1 MAPWRIT
8 KFPLRASTCWSQL
21 QSHFLQRSSGH
32 GASRNLSE
40 TKNFQKSVTPIGP
53 PQAWRWWWTW
63 TKHLA
68 AWKLHNVC
76 LTAHL
81 DIVLLV
87 EQLRDC
93 GCYMQAKSAAPV
105 EFIKQLKEVIHET
118 TQCIG
123 LSLVAH
129 VEKVWKFKERST
141 TSNRSSMHVSP
152 RLLIPQNTSSPL
164 GNEGQLQPY
173 PGGVSCFWQN
183 MPRFTMTYRRVKN
196 SKVSTVQQVGLL
208 VVLSFFN
215 LSCCLNP
222 WRVHHNMKTK
232 SSYKFKN
239 VNDGQTAVRTHESRW
254 CFKFWIEESNRI
266 TWANNLPQ

>member
-87 EQLRDC
+87 EQRRDC

-118 TQCIG
+118 TQSIG

-129 VEKVWKFKERST
+129 IEKVWKFKERST

-152 RLLIPQNTSSPL
+152 RLLIPQNTTSPL

-173 PGGVSCFWQN
+173 PGGVSCFWQTCQGSQCQIAEW
-183 MPRFTMTYRRVKN
+183 RT
-196 SKVSTVQQVGLL
+196 L

-215 LSCCLNP
+215 LSWCLNP
-222 WRVHHNMKTK
+222 WRVHHNIKTK
-232 SSYKFKN
+232 CSYKFKN
-239 VNDGQTAVRTHESRW
+239 VNDGQTAVRTHESRCMATPFHW
-254 CFKFWIEESNRI
+254 MSLFRWV
-266 TWANNLPQ
+266 